1 MQTTIQTRE
10 AAAEDDAGSAID
22 LFTQAEV
29 QTHATAQ
36 VCRITRAME
45 FMTEEQK
52 ASLERAFKTQKVT
65 GAAIARTLWAEFGVQ
80 LKDKYGIDSIK
91 PKTAQ
96 RHRRGECGCAQAS
109 V

>member
-1 MQTTIQTRE
+1 MVTSLNP
-10 AAAEDDAGSAID
+10 DLNLLPDPDD
-22 LFTQAEV
+22 LFLQAESE
-29 QTHATAQ
+29 THATAQ

-45 FMTEEQK
+45 FMTDQQK

-65 GAAIARTLWAEFGVQ
+65 GAAIARTLWDAFGLQ
-80 LKDKYGIDSIK
+80 LKDKYGIESIK

-96 RHRRGECGCAQAS
+96 RHRRGECGCEQAG

>member
-1 MQTTIQTRE
+1 MEET
-10 AAAEDDAGSAID
+10 D
-22 LFTQAEV
+22 LFAQAEI

-45 FMTEEQK
+45 FMTDDQK

-65 GAAIARTLWAEFGVQ
+65 GAAIARTLWDEFGQ
-80 LKDKYGIDSIK
+80 RLYDNYGIDSIK

-96 RHRRGECGCAQAS
+96 RHRRGECGCAQAGA
-109 V
+109 

>member
-1 MQTTIQTRE
+1 MDTT
-10 AAAEDDAGSAID
+10 D
-22 LFTQAEV
+22 LFVQAEI

-45 FMTEEQK
+45 FMTDDQK
-52 ASLERAFKTQKVT
+52 ASLERAFKTKKVT
-65 GAAIARTLWAEFGVQ
+65 GAAIARTLWDEFGAR
-80 LKDKYGIDSIK
+80 LYDKYGIDAIK